1 MIVDALLKQ
10 LDRRQLTIVG
20 GGVLAL
26 LAVALLSYVVQPRV
40 KDFLGARNSFALLK
54 ETTENGVGL
63 DEQLASLRTDVEV
76 LERELHGDMANLPM
90 NQMEAF
96 IIGRLQGISWRND
109 VQLIGVEPADGGL
122 AGEFSELLFDVE
134 LHGDY
139 LDMFAWL
146 ESVSGE
152 LGFVVIKQ
160 FEMTPIGQNAAEEPE
175 LRVNL
180 TMASYR
186 RVEA

>member
-1 MIVDALLKQ
+1 MNDLLSK
-10 LDRRQLTIVG
+10 LDRRQLTVIG
-20 GGVLAL
+20 GGLLLLLVVVLL
-26 LAVALLSYVVQPRV
+26 LYVVQPQV
-40 KDFLGARNSFALLK
+40 KGFLGARSSLTLLT
-54 ETTENGVGL
+54 ERTENGVGL
-63 DEQLASLRTDVEV
+63 DEQLGDLRTEVDV

-90 NQMEAF
+90 KQMEAF

-109 VQLIGVEPADGGL
+109 VRLIGVEPTDGGL
-122 AGEFSELLFDVE
+122 AGEFSELLFNVE
-134 LHGDY
+134 LHGRY

-146 ESVSGE
+146 ESTKDE

-160 FEMTPIGQNAAEEPE
+160 FEMTPVSEAGTEEPE

>member
-1 MIVDALLKQ
+1 MEHLLNQ
-10 LDRRQLTIVG
+10 LDGRQLKLIAACGAIVLIAAIVNYG
-20 GGVLAL
+20 FWPKI
-26 LAVALLSYVVQPRV
+26 QE
-40 KDFLGARNSFALLK
+40 LGALRESRAVMTQVTATQVSA
-54 ETTENGVGL
+54 EAEIARL
-63 DEQLASLRTDVEV
+63 DDEV
-76 LERELHGDMANLPM
+76 KTLSRRLQGDMANLPVR
-90 NQMEAF
+90 QMEAF
-96 IIGRLQGISWRND
+96 IIGRLQSISWRND
-109 VQLIGVEPADGGL
+109 VQLVGVEPADGGL

-134 LHGDY
+134 LHGRY

-146 ESVSGE
+146 ESTKEE

-160 FEMTPIGQNAAEEPE
+160 FEMTPISQAGAEEPE

>member
-1 MIVDALLKQ
+1 
-10 LDRRQLTIVG
+10 
-20 GGVLAL
+20 
-26 LAVALLSYVVQPRV
+26 
-40 KDFLGARNSFALLK
+40 
-54 ETTENGVGL
+54 
-63 DEQLASLRTDVEV
+63 
-76 LERELHGDMANLPM
+76 MANLPM
-90 NQMEAF
+90 KQMEAF
-96 IIGRLQGISWRND
+96 IIGRLQSISWRND
-109 VQLIGVEPADGGL
+109 VQLVGVEPADGGL

-134 LHGDY
+134 LHGRY

-146 ESVSGE
+146 ESTKEE

-160 FEMTPIGQNAAEEPE
+160 FEMTPISQAGAEEPE

>member
-1 MIVDALLKQ
+1 MTDILNQLNRRTLTMIGSGL
-10 LDRRQLTIVG
+10 
-20 GGVLAL
+20 LAL
-26 LAVALLSYVVQPRV
+26 LVFVLLVYVVQPRV
-40 KDFLGARNSFALLK
+40 NDFLAARNSFKLLS
-54 ETTENGVGL
+54 ETTGTGVGL
-63 DEQLASLRTDVEV
+63 DAQLAGLRADVEV
-76 LERELHGDMANLPM
+76 LERELHGDMANLPVK
-90 NQMEAF
+90 QMEAF

-109 VQLIGVEPADGGL
+109 VQLIGVVPADGGL

-134 LHGDY
+134 LHGRY

-146 ESVSGE
+146 ESVKGE

-160 FEMTPIGQNAAEEPE
+160 FEMMPMGQAGAEELE

>member
-1 MIVDALLKQ
+1 MKDLLNQ
-10 LDRRQLTIVG
+10 LDRRQLTVIG
-20 GGVLAL
+20 GGLLLLLVVVLL
-26 LAVALLSYVVQPRV
+26 LYVVQPQV
-40 KDFLGARNSFALLK
+40 KDFLGARNSLTLLT
-54 ETTENGVGL
+54 ERTENGVGL
-63 DEQLASLRTDVEV
+63 DEQLAQLRSEVEV

-90 NQMEAF
+90 KQMEAF

-109 VQLIGVEPADGGL
+109 VQLVGVEPADGGL

-134 LHGDY
+134 LHGRY

-146 ESVSGE
+146 ESTKEE

-160 FEMTPIGQNAAEEPE
+160 FEMTPVSEAGAEEPE